1 MAPIQLDR
9 PKEIRPLAYATWQ
22 GYKSELNR
30 FMGYC
35 RLYEG
40 VEEPTLHHF
49 LNEPLLLSFISF
61 LRARGVQPTQLSD
74 MVGHARRVALYLHA
88 TDSLSPTCSSLFQ
101 GHLKRLDNLSC
112 QLRYNLQPMP
122 KQTQGELEEAGR
134 WMEPVQLL
142 HCITKVHEAACKLLP
157 QHNTSIELQSAISI
171 MEACMCCCFFGFITA
186 MRPSIIITLS
196 LPGSCGCLWPN
207 CQHKDKCL
215 GNRLEWCPGTGASSS
230 SNSSSEPK
238 LRLVAPHHKTNPNAK
253 QKPISFVL
261 PPELQELFQFHV
273 KVGLPL
279 IRDALGVGGDDGHVF
294 VWHSTGKPV
303 SPQQVSQLWNRVVL
317 PPCFHFGPQVAR
329 AAFCTLVRDD
339 AVASGLPS
347 NFTEDGAAMVMGNSI
362 LMWDEVYD
370 RDYRQRLAQAAVDN
384 LAAWRQRLLASTPS
398 AFEPPVAGAA
408 VAAVGVDAPLV
419 TRGAQPTSVGHVAA
433 AAAAAS
439 VIDLVSDTDPDSD
452 SEGASASEPDWDS
465 QTDTEQVS
473 DWETDGETESESG
486 SEQELSAAA
495 EFMVVSESDDEFF
508 DCMSE

>member
-1 MAPIQLDR
+1 M
-9 PKEIRPLAYATWQ
+9 
-22 GYKSELNR
+22 
-30 FMGYC
+30 
-35 RLYEG
+35 YEG
-40 VEEPTLHHF
+40 GEEPTLHHF

-74 MVGHARRVALYLHA
+74 MVGHARRVAIYLHA

-122 KQTQGELEEAGR
+122 KQTQGELEESGR

-157 QHNTSIELQSAISI
+157 QHNTNIELQSAISI
-171 MEACMCCCFFGFITA
+171 MEACMCCCFFGFITS

-215 GNRLEWCPGTGASSS
+215 GNRLEWYPPPGTGAS
-230 SNSSSEPK
+230 SSSEPK
-238 LRLVAPHHKTNPNAK
+238 LRLVAPHHKTSPNAK

-279 IRDALGVGGDDGHVF
+279 IRGALGVGGDDGHVF
-294 VWHSTGKPV
+294 VWHTTGKPV

-317 PPCFHFGPQVAR
+317 PPSFHFGPQVAR

-339 AVASGLPS
+339 AMASGLPS

-398 AFEPPVAGAA
+398 AFEPSVAA
-408 VAAVGVDAPLV
+408 VAAAVAAAAAAWIDAPLV
-419 TRGAQPTSVGHVAA
+419 TRGAQPTSVGHVAVA
-433 AAAAAS
+433 AAAAAAAAGG
-439 VIDLVSDTDPDSD
+439 VIDLTNNVSDTDPDSD
-452 SEGASASEPDWDS
+452 SDGASASEPEWDS

-495 EFMVVSESDDEFF
+495 EIIEVSESDDEFF
-508 DCMSE
+508 DCMSD